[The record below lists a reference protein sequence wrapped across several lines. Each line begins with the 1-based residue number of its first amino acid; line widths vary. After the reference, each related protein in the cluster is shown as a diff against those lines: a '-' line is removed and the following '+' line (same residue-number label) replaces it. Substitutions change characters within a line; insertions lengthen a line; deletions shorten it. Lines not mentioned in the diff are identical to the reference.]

1 MTTKQSTLH
10 EQTSLSPST
19 EPVVAGLSNVKH
31 IILVLSGKGGVGKS
45 TVATELALVLA
56 DSGNRVG
63 VLDIDLTGPS
73 LPEMFGLAGQQVH
86 QSSAG
91 WIPVYADQTKQLG
104 VMSMGFLLP
113 KKDDAI
119 IWRGAKKNAMIK
131 QFLSDVAWGNLDY
144 LIIDTP
150 PGTSDEHISIVE
162 YLQEF
167 NPDGAVIVT
176 TPQAVSLADVRKEI
190 SFCRKVNLP
199 ILGLVENMSGFICPH
214 CTECSD
220 LFSKGGGEAL
230 ATEKDIRFLG
240 RIPIDPQLSIM
251 IETSRFA
258 DTFRNSPLHA
268 MFSSIA
274 EKLLSPATADET
286 I

>member
-1 MTTKQSTLH
+1 MSTYH
-10 EQTSLSPST
+10 PCSLR
-19 EPVVAGLSNVKH
+19 KRWCRQ
-31 IILVLSGKGGVGKS
+31 S
-45 TVATELALVLA
+45 TVATELALILA

-73 LPEMFGLAGQQVH
+73 LPEMFDWLTA
-86 QSSAG
+86 S
-91 WIPVYADQTKQLG
+91 
-104 VMSMGFLLP
+104 
-113 KKDDAI
+113 
-119 IWRGAKKNAMIK
+119 
-131 QFLSDVAWGNLDY
+131 
-144 LIIDTP
+144 
-150 PGTSDEHISIVE
+150 TSDEHISIVE

-176 TPQAVSLADVRKEI
+176 TPQAVSLAD
-190 SFCRKVNLP
+190 
-199 ILGLVENMSGFICPH
+199 
-214 CTECSD
+214 ECSD

>member
-91 WIPVYADQTKQLG
+91 WIPVYADQTKQL
-104 VMSMGFLLP
+104 
-113 KKDDAI
+113 
-119 IWRGAKKNAMIK
+119 AMIK